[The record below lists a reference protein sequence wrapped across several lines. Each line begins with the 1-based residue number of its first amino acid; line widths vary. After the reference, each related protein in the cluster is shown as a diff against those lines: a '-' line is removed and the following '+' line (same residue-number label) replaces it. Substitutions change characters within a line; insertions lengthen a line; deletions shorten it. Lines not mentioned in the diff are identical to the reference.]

1 MKTLVKTSMII
12 GMALAIVF
20 MTVPFGYTQE
30 VTTPKTV
37 CAKCGVVT
45 TVDDCSYGPGLTRVG
60 PTTKPGPRLGNE
72 GCGKQKPALTS
83 HNGESIWFRGP
94 RPATEPVR
102 AFGQSPA
109 WPEDNGAATVC
120 PNCGN
125 GFGSDER
132 LRQVGP

>member
-1 MKTLVKTSMII
+1 MKTLIRTSMIV

-20 MTVPFGYTQE
+20 MTVPFGYTQDSYP
-30 VTTPKTV
+30 TTKTL
-37 CAKCGVVT
+37 CPKCGVAT

-72 GCGKQKPALTS
+72 GCGKQKPAITWAS
-83 HNGESIWFRGP
+83 
-94 RPATEPVR
+94 PATEPVR
-102 AFGQSPA
+102 TMGQSPA

-120 PNCGN
+120 PNCGK
-125 GFGSDER
+125 GFGTDER